1 MTIRKHLRYGG
12 GVTGDSGPKVGAL
25 LGNRTSDGRPVM
37 GDNQSTPHLARDT
50 DLPLHLS
57 LVIDNHASVILEI
70 DELTIFSSEGF
81 PLTDHHSGH
90 DFFPEL
96 WFTLRVNS
104 VSKVIFNKLMVH

>member
-1 MTIRKHLRYGG
+1 MAKAPKFLGPHCLC
-12 GVTGDSGPKVGAL
+12 GVK
-25 LGNRTSDGRPVM
+25 NK
-37 GDNQSTPHLARDT
+37 

-96 WFTLRVNS
+96 WFTLSEECVSQVNNKPPRV
-104 VSKVIFNKLMVH
+104 L

>member
-1 MTIRKHLRYGG
+1 MIQTFQPHSNILKILR
-12 GVTGDSGPKVGAL
+12 PW
-25 LGNRTSDGRPVM
+25 
-37 GDNQSTPHLARDT
+37 DN

-96 WFTLRVNS
+96 WFTLNY
-104 VSKVIFNKLMVH
+104 NG